1 MMAMV
6 ISHSNRLFFLS
17 LFSLISYM
25 TSSVDALLVQKVGRM

>member
-6 ISHSNRLFFLS
+6 ISHSNHLFFLL

-25 TSSVDALLVQKVGRM
+25 TSSVDELLVQKVGRM